1 MNVKRFQ
8 AVVFTLVLM
17 AVPGLARAQ
26 TAMSQD
32 SIMPN
37 AAVGYGGA
45 AGYGATGFAMAAHN
59 EIIAAE
65 STLSLSAG
73 FMHQQYHENLREG
86 TGDDENGFTYGMGA
100 GISGLVPNPL
110 LRADVYTAL
119 NFDFNAGSITYGGHY
134 LFSGLPATATD
145 NAVFNRLEL
154 RFGPGFMLDDGLE
167 VIPFAAGGYQAWNR
181 NVNQKDEIGS
191 DEFYRAGLL
200 GGGVRLDYAA
210 TPQLVLSATG
220 EILAV
225 VGGGTRSNNL
235 GLNFEFGPTGEER
248 VELGADYA
256 VSGPFH
262 VFGTFDWEHFDYS
275 GSKLSAATLD
285 IGGFGYKFYEPLST
299 TTQFGANMGVEY
311 SFY

>member
-1 MNVKRFQ
+1 MNVKQIQ
-8 AVVFTLVLM
+8 AVVFTLAVL
-17 AVPGLARAQ
+17 AAPALARAQ

-32 SIMPN
+32 SIVPN
-37 AAVGYGGA
+37 AAVSYGT
-45 AGYGATGFAMAAHN
+45 ATGYAMAAHD

-73 FMHQQYHENLREG
+73 FMHQQYHENAKPG
-86 TGDDENGFTYGMGA
+86 TGDDENGFTYGLGA
-100 GISGLVPNPL
+100 GVSGLVPSPIIRTDL
-110 LRADVYTAL
+110 YTAL
-119 NFDFNAGSITYGGHY
+119 SYDFDAGSITYGGHY
-134 LFSGLPATATD
+134 LFTGLPATATD

-154 RFGPGFMLDDGLE
+154 RLGPGFALENGFE
-167 VIPFAAGGYQAWNR
+167 VIPFLAGGYQAWNR
-181 NVNQKDEIGS
+181 NINQKDEIGS
-191 DEFYRAGLL
+191 DEYYRAGLM
-200 GGGVRLDYAA
+200 GGGVKLDYAA
-210 TPQLVLSATG
+210 TPRLVLSATG
-220 EILAV
+220 EALAV

-248 VELGADYA
+248 VELGADYV

-262 VFGTFDWEHFDYS
+262 VFGRFDWEHFDYS

-299 TTQFGANMGVEY
+299 TTEFGANMGVEY

>member
-1 MNVKRFQ
+1 MNVKRIQ
-8 AVVFTLVLM
+8 AVVFSLGFFTLAVLV
-17 AVPGLARAQ
+17 APGFARAQ
-26 TAMSQD
+26 TAASQD
-32 SIMPN
+32 SIVPN

-45 AGYGATGFAMAAHN
+45 TGFAMAAHD

-73 FMHQQYHENLREG
+73 FMHTQYHENAKPG
-86 TGDDENGFTYGMGA
+86 TGDDETGFSYGVGA
-100 GISGLVPNPL
+100 GVSGLVPNPVI
-110 LRADVYTAL
+110 RADLYTAL
-119 NFDFNAGSITYGGHY
+119 SYDFDAGNITYGGHY
-134 LFSGLPATATD
+134 LYSGLPATATD

-154 RFGPGFMLDDGLE
+154 RLGPGFALADGLE
-167 VIPFAAGGYQAWNR
+167 VIPFVAGGYQAWNR
-181 NVNQKDEIGS
+181 NINQKDEIGS

-200 GGGVRLDYAA
+200 GGGLKLDYAA

-220 EILAV
+220 EMLAV
-225 VGGGTRSNNL
+225 VGGGTRSSDL

-262 VFGTFDWEHFDYS
+262 VFGRFDWEHFDYS